1 MMGEIEASKLEE
13 QLIREEAQLEDMV
26 PSEDGSDQEDIF
38 EQEMQKI
45 DRQIQDIMIKKGA
58 IGEEG
63 EETAGQ
69 TLAPYKQQS
78 KQRRARYK
86 VDVEDQETI
95 IREWAAIVK
104 AMLIKVR

>member
-1 MMGEIEASKLEE
+1 MMGEIETSKLEE

-45 DRQIQDIMIKKGA
+45 DRQIQDIFITLFSYFSDIMIKKGT

-78 KQRRARYK
+78 KQLRARYK
-86 VDVEDQETI
+86 VDVEDLET
-95 IREWAAIVK
+95 
-104 AMLIKVR
+104 MGSNS